1 MSWSSLQNPEAPD
14 TLCIFFIGRGL
25 KTKFSFTLKLI
36 VKSLLSV
43 TNKME
48 NGDPTG
54 QTLLTKLVLL
64 QVNTIE
70 IATPMACIAG
80 LANMIPLEP

>member
-1 MSWSSLQNPEAPD
+1 M
-14 TLCIFFIGRGL
+14 
-25 KTKFSFTLKLI
+25 KLI

-80 LANMIPLEP
+80 LANLVGRSPAYFCALHQHK